1 MTVESRFECP
11 ARMANLSQATAFA
24 EAFCATHQVS
34 SVDGLR
40 LALVLEELFTNTVM
54 HGHGGDG
61 AAPLR
66 IGLRVEPSQIIL
78 RYEDTAPRFDPLAHL
93 AQAAVRVDEEI
104 ADRPAGWLGLRLVV
118 NLASS
123 VSYRRE
129 DGLNLLQLTLP
140 RQGRQG

>member
-1 MTVESRFECP
+1 
-11 ARMANLSQATAFA
+11 MANLSQATAFA

-34 SVDGLR
+34 SADALR
-40 LALVLEELFTNTVM
+40 LTLVLEELFTNTVM
-54 HGHGGDG
+54 HGHGGDR

-93 AQAAVRVDEEI
+93 ARAEVRVDEEI

-129 DGLNLLQLTLP
+129 DDLNLLQLTLP
-140 RQGRQG
+140 RQDRQG